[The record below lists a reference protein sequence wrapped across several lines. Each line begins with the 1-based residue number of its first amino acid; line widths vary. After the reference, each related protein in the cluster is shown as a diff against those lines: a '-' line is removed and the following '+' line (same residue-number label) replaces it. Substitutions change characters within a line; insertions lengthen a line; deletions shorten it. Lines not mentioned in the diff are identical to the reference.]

1 MRRLKRQIQRPV
13 KGRGRR
19 GVSLVEVLM
28 SLGLMSIG
36 IAFIAGIFPLAA
48 LRTLRAT
55 NLTNS
60 TILRFNAEAAIA
72 TVTDSS
78 GTLKALIHNPD
89 FDITDLDMND
99 DGTIDNDADG
109 DGVPDI
115 RLAHLKEHNGTNY
128 IVDPVGYWE
137 QVAVGGNPDFF
148 GNNVPTP
155 PVTRPIHQNSAD
167 PRTPLRFA
175 GGTADLAAAKAL
187 TTLPD
192 TFNDLGETV
201 ATGNTT
207 TSVDLPLDIDL
218 GSVSTS
224 DAAYRVLLFNPTEDK
239 SEARLIDSVT
249 SSATGYTINWTGD
262 LPFTEVGRVKVD
274 VPTGRYTWLLSVRKR
289 ASGPA
294 NVDVVVFL
302 NRSFDAGAEQVFE
315 AEFRM
320 INLDPTAD
328 DGDGSPGADGVDD
341 DEDGTTDDRSE
352 IGYPDTDDIQNN
364 RVTIRWPDDDDSE
377 NDPFLQRGGYI
388 LDTKNC
394 IWYRMQAVESETSD
408 GTTFTARVVL
418 DAAIKA
424 NNTED
429 LHNFGAT
436 DAGEDTDGSGALDQ
450 GGAITPRGVIAVYP
464 LGLQ

>member
-1 MRRLKRQIQRPV
+1 MRHLKRQIPQQF
-13 KGRGRR
+13 KSRGRR
-19 GVSLVEVLM
+19 GVSLTEVLI

-72 TVTDSS
+72 AISDGA
-78 GTLKALIHNPD
+78 GTAKALIHNPD
-89 FDITDLDMND
+89 FDLLDTDF
-99 DGTIDNDADG
+99 DGIPDN
-109 DGVPDI
+109 
-115 RLAHLKEHNGTNY
+115 RTYLSEHNGLNY
-128 IVDPVGYWE
+128 MVDPVGYWE
-137 QVAVGGNPDFF
+137 QDAVGGVATIF
-148 GNNVPTP
+148 GNNAPAA
-155 PVTRPIHQNSAD
+155 VTYPI
-167 PRTPLRFA
+167 PGRFA
-175 GGTADLAAAKAL
+175 ASADLAAAKAL
-187 TTLPD
+187 ATLPD

-201 ATGNTT
+201 ATANTT
-207 TSVDLPLDIDL
+207 TSVDVPLDVDL
-218 GSVSTS
+218 GSVSPS
-224 DAAYRVLLFNPTEDK
+224 DADYRVLLFNPTEDK

-249 SSATGYTINWTGD
+249 SSASGYTINWTGD
-262 LPFTEVGRVKVD
+262 LPFTEVGRVKID
-274 VPTGRYTWLLSVRKR
+274 VPTTRYTWMLSVRKR

-302 NRSFDAGAEQVFE
+302 NRSFDTASEQVFD

-320 INLDPTAD
+320 INLDPTAA
-328 DGDGSPGADGVDD
+328 DGDGSPGATGVDD
-341 DEDGTTDDRSE
+341 DENGTDDDRSE
-352 IGYPDTDDIQNN
+352 IGFPGTDDIPNN
-364 RVTIRWPDDDDSE
+364 RVIIRWPVDDNSE
-377 NDPFLQRGGYI
+377 NDPFLLRGSYI

-394 IWYRMQAVESETSD
+394 IWYRMQAVESETDD

-429 LHNFGAT
+429 LHNFGTT
-436 DAGEDTDGSGALDQ
+436 DAGEDADGSGALDQ

>member
-1 MRRLKRQIQRPV
+1 MRRLTRHISIRVTGP
-13 KGRGRR
+13 GRR

-72 TVTDSS
+72 TISDGQ
-78 GTLKALIHNPD
+78 GTARALIHNPD
-89 FDITDLDMND
+89 FDLLDSD
-99 DGTIDNDADG
+99 SDGIPDNFTY
-109 DGVPDI
+109 
-115 RLAHLKEHNGTNY
+115 LSEHNGLNY
-128 IVDPVGYWE
+128 MVDPVGYWE
-137 QVAVGGNPDFF
+137 QDAVGGVATVF
-148 GNNVPTP
+148 GNNAPAA
-155 PVTRPIHQNSAD
+155 VTFPI
-167 PRTPLRFA
+167 PGRFA
-175 GGTADLAAAKAL
+175 ASADLASAKAL
-187 TTLPD
+187 ATLPD
-192 TFNDLGETV
+192 TFNDLGEAV
-201 ATGNTT
+201 ALANTS
-207 TSVDLPLDIDL
+207 TSVDLPLDVNL
-218 GSVSTS
+218 ATVNPS
-224 DAAYRVLLFNPTEDK
+224 DAAYRVLLFNPAEDK
-239 SEARLIDSVT
+239 SESRLIDSVT
-249 SSATGYTINWTGD
+249 SSASGYTVNWTGS
-262 LPFTEVGRVKVD
+262 LPFTEVGRVKVH

-302 NRSFDAGAEQVFE
+302 NRSFDAVAEQVFE

-320 INLDPTAD
+320 INLDPTST
-328 DGDGSPGADGVDD
+328 DGDGSPGATGVDD
-341 DEDGTTDDRSE
+341 DGNGTNDDLTE
-352 IGYPDTDDIQNN
+352 IGYPGTDDIPNN

-394 IWYRMQAVESETSD
+394 IWYRMQAVESQASD
-408 GTTFTARVVL
+408 GTTITARVVL

-429 LHNFGAT
+429 LFNFGAT
-436 DAGEDTDGSGALDQ
+436 DPGEDADGSGALDQ

>member
-1 MRRLKRQIQRPV
+1 MRRLKRQTLLRV

-72 TVTDSS
+72 TVTDSA

-89 FDITDLDMND
+89 FDITDLDMDD
-99 DGTIDNDADG
+99 DGTDDNDADG
-109 DGVPDI
+109 DGLPDN
-115 RLAHLKEHNGTNY
+115 RLAHLTEHNGTNF

-137 QVAVGGNPDFF
+137 QVATGGTAGFF

-155 PVTRPIHQNSAD
+155 ITLPRPN
-167 PRTPLRFA
+167 RVPLRFS

-187 TTLPD
+187 ATLPD

-207 TSVDLPLDIDL
+207 TSVDLPLDVNL
-218 GSVSTS
+218 GSVNPS

-249 SSATGYTINWTGD
+249 SSATGYTINWIGD

-289 ASGPA
+289 VSGPA

-320 INLDPTAD
+320 INLDPTAA

-408 GTTFTARVVL
+408 GTTLTARVVL